1 MGRGII
7 DMSTTE
13 KPEPSIAML
22 ELRRERAKDR
32 IFGVIIVVLMI
43 CWTFSM
49 YMFFSYFAN
58 TTQANGR
65 GVDNSVTNTSGD
77 NNHIE

>member
-1 MGRGII
+1 
-7 DMSTTE
+7 MSTTE
-13 KPEPSIAML
+13 RPEPSIAML

-32 IFGVIIVVLMI
+32 IFGAIIIVLMI

-58 TTQANGR
+58 ATEIAGQNTQ
-65 GVDNSVTNTSGD
+65 NSVTDTSGS
-77 NNHIE
+77 NNHIEQRG